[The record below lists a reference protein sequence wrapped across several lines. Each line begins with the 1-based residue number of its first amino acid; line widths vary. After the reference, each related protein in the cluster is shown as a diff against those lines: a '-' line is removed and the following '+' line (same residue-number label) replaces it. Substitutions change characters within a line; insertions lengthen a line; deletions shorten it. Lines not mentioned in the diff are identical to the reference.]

1 MLKGDLMVKLAFVLF
16 GMTGITGLILF
27 AYRIM
32 FRIRHMRFS

>member
-1 MLKGDLMVKLAFVLF
+1 MVKLGLLVF